1 MKKYNELADKI
12 EEIQKMQS
20 VIIRGMHIAR
30 LKKEVNQNWLVGNIT
45 IFERRV
51 LLNSI
56 SESEVITFQDNKVSP
71 NLNSV

>member
-20 VIIRGMHIAR
+20 VIIRGMHIAQ

-56 SESEVITFQDNKVSP
+56 SESEVITFQDNKS
-71 NLNSV
+71 SS

>member
-1 MKKYNELADKI
+1 MRKYKELADKI
-12 EEIQKMQS
+12 EKVQEMKS
-20 VIIRGMHIAR
+20 EIIRGMHIAR